1 MTADGPQNFVV
12 STGYIE
18 SIYDTHRKE
27 GAANIKM
34 TEEGSVSK
42 VGTNEGGGP
51 GDHSFRQYLRK
62 PLTFR
67 NCQDEISPPL
77 HDVDCPMKK

>member
-1 MTADGPQNFVV
+1 
-12 STGYIE
+12 
-18 SIYDTHRKE
+18 
-27 GAANIKM
+27 M

-77 HDVDCPMKK
+77 HDDDCPMKK